1 MNESYLAQRKIEAL
15 DKCLDWICG
24 SIDEFNFSLDA
35 LGCHFGLKVLS
46 EMNMLSSLY
55 NRKLIHRYDDRIK
68 KIISFTTE
76 QLGRVGYLDGLVR
89 MPESLSL
96 YAFIYKS
103 LYECGLK
110 LQEFRN
116 AIMAAVDQEAVNSRE
131 RIPFGMMDLCYAL
144 NKANIKHPFP
154 TLRSLYYKTLLA
166 KDPAIL
172 SLNLNDTYDI
182 THIVFYLSDFGFRK
196 FTEISAQQL
205 PKVRWIITSLTGL
218 YLRDQD
224 WDILAELL
232 LCYYCLRWYP
242 YPIYEVAWNN
252 LLNAQRVDGSIPGLL
267 RNEKFEMKS
276 KSWNKNFTQNYHAT
290 IVTAIACL
298 LTIDRNPMYSHKN
311 IHYLPAKS
319 KISLSEARLVCKRA
333 HLWLGDLYKNLDQVK
348 YDFSSLLYI
357 LLGEWIY
364 FDAFETRNSPNLY
377 ALAEQIREKIDVHS
391 VYANNRMLPYP
402 AASLALL
409 CTAIL
414 RALKIRSK
422 TLEDFTKAA
431 HEALR
436 KHIPKTDEEKIN
448 LFQSRFLIHK
458 ICLMPIPKY
467 KNLKMPDTRDDLNGL
482 YVSKD
487 WDYLSRYVAATSLF
501 GTKKIRFERNLKVH
515 IHSSIVFYLF
525 HSLHSYNLKMGFQ
538 LLQTMCYLHLN
549 KGRSF
554 KQALEFIT
562 QQQRPDGSFGFFGP
576 EALKLEK
583 SDPKIKVKFDLYLP
597 ITVYAM
603 WTIAEA
609 FGTDYSVFLSI

>member
-1 MNESYLAQRKIEAL
+1 MSNLTQRRSEAF
-15 DKCLDWICG
+15 DKCLDWICEN
-24 SIDEFNFSLDA
+24 IYELDA
-35 LGCHFGLKVLS
+35 LDCHFGLKVLS
-46 EMNMLSSLY
+46 EMNLLCSLY
-55 NRKLIHRYDDRIK
+55 KRKLNNIYDDRIN
-68 KIISFTTE
+68 KIIFFTTE
-76 QLGRVGYLDGLVR
+76 QLRRVGYLDGLAR
-89 MPESLSL
+89 MPESLSF

-116 AIMAAVDQEAVNSRE
+116 AIVAAVDQEAVNSRE

-144 NKANIKHPFP
+144 NKANIRHPFP
-154 TLRSLYYKTLLA
+154 TLRSLYHKTLLA

-172 SLNLNDTYDI
+172 SLNLNDAYDI
-182 THIVFYLSDFGFRK
+182 THIIFYLSDFGFRK

-205 PKVRWIITSLTGL
+205 PKVRWIITVLTGL

-232 LCYYCLRWYP
+232 SCYYCLRWYP

-252 LLNAQRVDGSIPGLL
+252 LLNAQRVDGSIPGSGL
-267 RNEKFEMKS
+267 RNEKLEMKS
-276 KSWNKNFTQNYHAT
+276 KSWNKNFTRNYHAT

-298 LTIDRNPMYSHKN
+298 LTSDRDPTYCHRN

-333 HLWLGDLYKNLDQVK
+333 HLWLGELYKNLDQAE

-364 FDAFETRNSPNLY
+364 FGAFETRSLSNLY
-377 ALAEQIREKIDVHS
+377 ALAEEIRKKIDAQS
-391 VYANNRMLPYP
+391 ANKRMLTYP
-402 AASLALL
+402 VASLALL
-409 CTAIL
+409 STAIL
-414 RALKIRSK
+414 RALKISSK
-422 TLEDFTKAA
+422 TLEDFTKVA

-436 KHIPKTDEEKIN
+436 THIPKTEEEEKIN

-458 ICLMPIPKY
+458 ICLTPKPEC
-467 KNLKMPDTRDDLNGL
+467 KNLQMSYTPDELNRL

-487 WDYLSRYVAATSLF
+487 NWDYLSKYVAATSLF
-501 GTKKIRFERNLKVH
+501 GTKKIRFDRNLKVH
-515 IHSSIVFYLF
+515 IHSSLVFYLF
-525 HSLHSYNLKMGFQ
+525 HSLNSYNLKMGFQ

-583 SDPKIKVKFDLYLP
+583 SDPKINVKFDLYLP

-609 FGTDYSVFLSI
+609 FTTQYSVFLSI

>member
-1 MNESYLAQRKIEAL
+1 MSVSYLAQRRTEAL

-24 SIDEFNFSLDA
+24 SIDEFNLSLDG
-35 LGCHFGLKVLS
+35 LDCHFGLKVLS
-46 EMNMLSSLY
+46 EMNLLSSLY
-55 NRKLIHRYDDRIK
+55 TRKLNRYDHRIK

-76 QLGRVGYLDGLVR
+76 QLGRVGYLDGIVR
-89 MPESLSL
+89 MPESLTL

-103 LYECGLK
+103 LYECGFK

-116 AIMAAVDQEAVNSRE
+116 AITEAVDQEAVNSRE

-144 NKANIKHPFP
+144 NKANIRHPFP
-154 TLRSLYYKTLLA
+154 TLRSLYHKTLLA

-172 SLNLNDTYDI
+172 SLNLNDAYDI
-182 THIVFYLSDFGFRK
+182 THIIFYLSDFGFRK

-205 PKVRWIITSLTGL
+205 PKIRWIITSLTGL

-267 RNEKFEMKS
+267 RNEKLEMKS

-290 IVTAIACL
+290 IVTATACL
-298 LTIDRNPMYSHKN
+298 LTIDRNPIYSNRN
-311 IHYLPAKS
+311 ILYLPAKS

-333 HLWLGDLYKNLDQVK
+333 HLWLGELYKNLDQTE

-364 FDAFETRNSPNLY
+364 FGAFETRSLPNLY
-377 ALAEQIREKIDVHS
+377 ALAEKIREKIDAQS
-391 VYANNRMLPYP
+391 ANNRMLKYP
-402 AASLALL
+402 VASLALL
-409 CTAIL
+409 GTAIL

-422 TLEDFTKAA
+422 TLEDFTKVA
-431 HEALR
+431 HEALQT
-436 KHIPKTDEEKIN
+436 HIPKTEEEKIN

-458 ICLMPIPKY
+458 ICLMPIPVC
-467 KNLKMPDTRDDLNGL
+467 KNLQMPDTSDELNGL

-487 WDYLSRYVAATSLF
+487 NWDYLSKYVAATSLF
-501 GTKKIRFERNLKVH
+501 GTKKIRFDRNLKVH
-515 IHSSIVFYLF
+515 IQSSIVFYLF
-525 HSLHSYNLKMGFQ
+525 HSLNSYNLKMGFQ

-609 FGTDYSVFLSI
+609 FTTHYSVFLSI

>member
-1 MNESYLAQRKIEAL
+1 MNVSYLAQRRTEAL

-24 SIDEFNFSLDA
+24 SIDEFNLSLDD

-46 EMNMLSSLY
+46 EVNLLSSLY
-55 NRKLIHRYDDRIK
+55 TRKLNRYDDRIK

-89 MPESLSL
+89 MPESLTL

-116 AIMAAVDQEAVNSRE
+116 AITEAVDQEAVNSRE

-144 NKANIKHPFP
+144 NKANIRHPFP
-154 TLRSLYYKTLLA
+154 TLRSLYHKTLLA

-172 SLNLNDTYDI
+172 SLNLNDAYDI
-182 THIVFYLSDFGFRK
+182 THIIFYLSDFGFRK

-252 LLNAQRVDGSIPGLL
+252 LLNAQRVDGSIPGSS
-267 RNEKFEMKS
+267 RNEKLKTKS
-276 KSWNKNFTQNYHAT
+276 KSWNKNFIQSYHAT

-298 LTIDRNPMYSHKN
+298 LTIDRNPTYSHRN
-311 IHYLPAKS
+311 INYLPAKS
-319 KISLSEARLVCKRA
+319 KISLSEARSVCKRA
-333 HLWLGDLYKNLDQVK
+333 HLWLGELYKNLDQAE

-364 FDAFETRNSPNLY
+364 FDAFETRSLSNLY
-377 ALAEQIREKIDVHS
+377 ALAEEIRKKIDAQS
-391 VYANNRMLPYP
+391 ANKRMLTYP
-402 AASLALL
+402 VASLALL
-409 CTAIL
+409 STAIL

-422 TLEDFTKAA
+422 TLEDFTRVA
-431 HEALR
+431 HEALGTR
-436 KHIPKTDEEKIN
+436 IPKTEEEEIN

-458 ICLMPIPKY
+458 ICLMPIPVC
-467 KNLKMPDTRDDLNGL
+467 KNLQMPYTPDELNGL
-482 YVSKD
+482 YVGKD
-487 WDYLSRYVAATSLF
+487 NWDYLSKYVAATSLF
-501 GTKKIRFERNLKVH
+501 GTKKIRVDRNLKVH
-515 IHSSIVFYLF
+515 IHSSLVFYLF
-525 HSLHSYNLKMGFQ
+525 HSLYSYNLKMGFQ

-609 FGTDYSVFLSI
+609 FRTHYSVFLSI

>member
-1 MNESYLAQRKIEAL
+1 
-15 DKCLDWICG
+15 
-24 SIDEFNFSLDA
+24 
-35 LGCHFGLKVLS
+35 
-46 EMNMLSSLY
+46 
-55 NRKLIHRYDDRIK
+55 
-68 KIISFTTE
+68 
-76 QLGRVGYLDGLVR
+76 
-89 MPESLSL
+89 MPESLTL

-116 AIMAAVDQEAVNSRE
+116 AITEAVDQEAVNSRE

-144 NKANIKHPFP
+144 NKANIRHPFP
-154 TLRSLYYKTLLA
+154 TLRSLYHKTLLA

-172 SLNLNDTYDI
+172 SLNLNDAYDI
-182 THIVFYLSDFGFRK
+182 THIIFYLSDFGFRK

-252 LLNAQRVDGSIPGLL
+252 LLNAQRVDGSIPGSS
-267 RNEKFEMKS
+267 RNEKLKTKS
-276 KSWNKNFTQNYHAT
+276 KSWNKNFIQSYHAT

-298 LTIDRNPMYSHKN
+298 LTIDRNPTYSHRN
-311 IHYLPAKS
+311 INYLPAKS
-319 KISLSEARLVCKRA
+319 KISLSEARSVCKRA
-333 HLWLGDLYKNLDQVK
+333 HLWLGELYKNLDQAE

-364 FDAFETRNSPNLY
+364 FDAFETRSLSNLY
-377 ALAEQIREKIDVHS
+377 ALAEEIRKKIDAQS
-391 VYANNRMLPYP
+391 ANKRMLTYP
-402 AASLALL
+402 VASLALL
-409 CTAIL
+409 STAIL

-422 TLEDFTKAA
+422 TLEDFTRVA
-431 HEALR
+431 HEALGTR
-436 KHIPKTDEEKIN
+436 IPKTEEEEIN

-458 ICLMPIPKY
+458 ICLMPIPVC
-467 KNLKMPDTRDDLNGL
+467 KNLQMPYTPDELNGL
-482 YVSKD
+482 YVGKD
-487 WDYLSRYVAATSLF
+487 NWDYLSKYVAATSLF
-501 GTKKIRFERNLKVH
+501 GTKKIRVDRNLKVH
-515 IHSSIVFYLF
+515 IHSSLVFYLF
-525 HSLHSYNLKMGFQ
+525 HSLYSYNLKMGFQ

-609 FGTDYSVFLSI
+609 FRTHYSVFLSI